1 MGRPAVRSGPV
12 RERTRTEEGTGR
24 GSAAGG
30 PAWLRRWAAA
40 VDGARWWAVCAVAAL
55 ALASFSTLA
64 PHRVWGVAAASG
76 YAVAALLS
84 ACGGATKPA
93 ARAVAAGGAVALPLL
108 VLVGTGRA
116 QLEVDVIAH
125 SAVLLLTTGSPYLPD
140 PVGPADFNPY
150 LPGMSAF
157 GIPDALSGNSPFTDP
172 RLWTGAAFLGA
183 LALSARGVPL
193 LWIATCP
200 LVALPLAVG
209 GVDLPVVGLMCLGL
223 ASAGRGE
230 AGRSG
235 LVLGLAAALKW
246 TAWPALPVALALLV
260 VLDRRRG
267 KGELPAAGARAAL
280 RCGATALVTATA
292 LVLPAAL
299 REPGAFVTHV
309 IAFPLRLTD
318 TVSAAASPFPGHLLA
333 AHLPGGRVAALVLL
347 AVSAL
352 AMAVSLFARP
362 PTNAS
367 AAALR
372 LALGLL
378 MAIAFMP
385 ASRFGYLVYPLVL
398 TVWAAHGMHT
408 RVRKVSP

>member
-1 MGRPAVRSGPV
+1 MA
-12 RERTRTEEGTGR
+12 
-24 GSAAGG
+24 
-30 PAWLRRWAAA
+30 AWLSVR
-40 VDGARWWAVCAVAAL
+40 G
-55 ALASFSTLA
+55 
-64 PHRVWGVAAASG
+64 
-76 YAVAALLS
+76 
-84 ACGGATKPA
+84 GGATKSV
-93 ARAVAAGGAVALPLL
+93 ARAVAVGGAVALPLL
-108 VLVGTGRA
+108 FLVGTGGA
-116 QLEVDVIAH
+116 QLEVAVITR
-125 SAVLLLTTGSPYLPD
+125 SADLLLSTGSPYLPD
-140 PVGPADFNPY
+140 PVGSADFNPY

-157 GIPDALSGNSPFTDP
+157 GIPDALSGGSPLTDP

-183 LALSARGVPL
+183 LALSARGLPL
-193 LWIATCP
+193 LWIAGCP

-260 VLDRRRG
+260 ILDRRKG
-267 KGELPAAGARAAL
+267 KGELPGAGAHATLRWGVPGAGARAAL
-280 RCGATALVTATA
+280 RCGATASATATA
-292 LVLPAAL
+292 LILPAAL
-299 REPGAFVTHV
+299 HEPGAFATHV
-309 IAFPLRLTD
+309 VAFPLGLTD

-352 AMAVSLFARP
+352 ATAVSLLVRP
-362 PTNAS
+362 PTSAS

-398 TVWAAHGMHT
+398 TVWAAHGAPA
-408 RVRKVSP
+408 RARKVSP